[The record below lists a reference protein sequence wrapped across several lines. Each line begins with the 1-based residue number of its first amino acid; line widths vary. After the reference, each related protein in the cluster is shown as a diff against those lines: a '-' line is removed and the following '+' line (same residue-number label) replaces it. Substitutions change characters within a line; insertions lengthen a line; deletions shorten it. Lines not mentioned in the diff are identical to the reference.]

1 VKTPI
6 YRVGI
11 RARLGEGHSRSP
23 TDTVFYRVF
32 ISFRLRVLNFLPIK
46 EFIGNAPA
54 GCATGEFLHG
64 LVVT

>member
-11 RARLGEGHSRSP
+11 RTNS
-23 TDTVFYRVF
+23 VFYRVF
-32 ISFRLRVLNFLPIK
+32 ISFRLRVVNFLPIK

-54 GCATGEFLHG
+54 GCAAGEFLHG
-64 LVVT
+64 LVMT